1 MIINFVEQLKY
12 RLDNLEEAMGVYSA
26 KEKHKF

>member
-1 MIINFVEQLKY
+1 MINFVEQLQY
-12 RLDNLEEAMGVYSA
+12 RLDNLEETMGVYSG

>member
-1 MIINFVEQLKY
+1 MINFVEQLQY
-12 RLDNLEEAMGVYSA
+12 RLDILEEAMGVYSG